1 MINSNQEESGQFHS
15 EFEEEFAEG
24 FVEILDDLKKQSIA
38 PVVRIFVQQLEAFG
52 YTLEEA
58 LWSLSSLVHARNWNQ
73 ATRLLEEAAREV
85 GRQLLAEKEAFSQPI
100 ELEDSSEG

>member
-1 MINSNQEESGQFHS
+1 MTNSNNQEESGQFKS

-52 YTLEEA
+52 YTLEEV
-58 LWSLSSLVHARNWNQ
+58 LWSLSSLVHDRSWEQ
-73 ATRLLEEAAREV
+73 ATRLLEEAAREI
-85 GRQLLAEKEAFSQPI
+85 GRRLAAEKEDVSQDTR
-100 ELEDSSEG
+100 LEDSEA